1 MFYDSQKTLLGFDDR
16 IIVLVGVL
24 VNTHTVMAMY
34 YTDSFLN
41 VDRTS
46 YFIKWTGEFL
56 LVLILWLVMRFLYLK
71 LIKQYRGILNFKKRW
86 AIIPLFLLPYFGICL
101 LHFNYV
107 QPYFDWNYP
116 EFEEPSTFAQMVTGV
131 IIFFLDI
138 SIYEGLHFFAEAKD
152 NEIKQEQLRKE
163 KLGAELNSLKNNLSP
178 HFLYNSLNTLMFYI
192 DSDPEAAKEYVICL
206 SKLFKNFS
214 ENSERELISIRKELQ
229 AAELYGYLIKK
240 RFQENLT
247 INFEICPLLYD
258 KKIVPFSI
266 QAAIEDAVAK
276 NTITKSKPLTINILN
291 NGEYIE
297 VHNTNQPKITFN
309 TYNSETI
316 KNIINSYNI
325 RSKKRVVVE
334 EKPNNFVVRL
344 PILTFSD
351 LNTSNIN

>member
-1 MFYDSQKTLLGFDDR
+1 MFYESQKSLLGFDDR
-16 IIVLVGVL
+16 FIVLVGVL

-56 LVLILWLVMRFLYLK
+56 CVVVLWLVIRSLYLLLVK
-71 LIKQYRGILNFKKRW
+71 RYRGILNLKKRW
-86 AIIPLFLLPYFGICL
+86 AIIPLFLVPYFGICL
-101 LHFNYV
+101 LYLNYI

-116 EFEEPSTFAQMVTGV
+116 EFEEPSTFTQMVTGV

-138 SIYEGLHFFAEAKD
+138 SIYEGLHSFAEAKD
-152 NEIKQEQLRKE
+152 NQIKQEQLRKE

-192 DSDPEAAKEYVICL
+192 ESDTEAAKEYVICL

-229 AAELYGYLIKK
+229 AAELYAFLIKK

-247 INFEICPLLYD
+247 ITIDVSPLLFD

-266 QAAIEDAVAK
+266 QAAIENAVTK
-276 NTITKSKPLTINILN
+276 NTITKSKPLTISVLN
-291 NGEYIE
+291 NNEYIE

-316 KNIINSYNI
+316 KNIINSYNL

-334 EKPNNFVVRL
+334 EKLNNFVIRL

-351 LNTSNIN
+351 VNTTNIN